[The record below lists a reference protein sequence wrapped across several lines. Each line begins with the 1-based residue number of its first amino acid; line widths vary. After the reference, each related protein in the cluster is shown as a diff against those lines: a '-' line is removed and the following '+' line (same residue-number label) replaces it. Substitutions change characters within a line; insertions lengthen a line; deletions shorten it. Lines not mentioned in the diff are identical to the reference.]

1 MRRGGNAGSTR
12 GKKKT
17 REHNRTLSIP
27 LRMEV
32 IPGQKNRITVIRIK
46 LKFTRI
52 IYKTVRKQPLKIVKV
67 RNKRKRGEIT
77 LRLKHARHEIRPLAI
92 MISPN
97 SILFECLFR
106 VSETH
111 FN

>member
-52 IYKTVRKQPLKIVKV
+52 IYKTVES
-67 RNKRKRGEIT
+67 NH
-77 LRLKHARHEIRPLAI
+77 LRL
-92 MISPN
+92 
-97 SILFECLFR
+97 
-106 VSETH
+106 
-111 FN
+111 